1 VSENQIPEEPLD
13 REKKKK
19 RKKDK
24 VRSAWI
30 SFVGRIVAQVVGA
43 TATVVLGIM
52 VLQSYAAHPNTA
64 AASETQASRP
74 LQAAGAGSAEDI
86 FVAVLPLE
94 NFSGDPARAGKRVR
108 ITVQLMG
115 RDDSP
120 VTDVLALQAEVAS
133 AIARAVSAGPPRRRP

>member
-1 VSENQIPEEPLD
+1 MSENPIPEEPLD

-43 TATVVLGIM
+43 TATVVLGVM
-52 VLQSYAAHPNTA
+52 VLQTYAAPPNTA
-64 AASETQASRP
+64 AASGTQASRP
-74 LQAAGAGSAEDI
+74 AQAAGPGSSEDI

-108 ITVQLMG
+108 ITVQLMEY
-115 RDDSP
+115 DDSP

-133 AIARAVSAGPPRRRP
+133 AIARAVSTVPPARRP